1 MTDNCHPEAMIGE
14 SVQKIADVQDLKNIA
29 RIKKAP
35 GKKYPMIKQIRTT
48 GKMLNIHTWHTHPPP
63 CASAWQKDVILKSW
77 IKNSGIV
84 KWITES

>member
-48 GKMLNIHTWHTHPPP
+48 GKMLNIP
-63 CASAWQKDVILKSW
+63 A
-77 IKNSGIV
+77 
-84 KWITES
+84 